1 MTRDTASLL
10 ASVFRFAL
18 IAGLAGCGGD
28 DDAAADAST
37 GADAAP
43 GADGATDR
51 AIDFPA
57 NRSGWIHLVEGY
69 TGFDGVSAAVRDR
82 VDVPVAELIASEG
95 DCEVWVHPADPA
107 QCDPP
112 CEGGYC
118 VAEDRCEPYPQ
129 LTPAGV
135 ITTTGV
141 AGDLR
146 FLPVEYG
153 YQADPEVPPEDLFSD
168 DGRDHGD
175 RAGRHRRRVR
185 PRGRRRGPRSTPSST
200 SNSIS
205 PWSSRT
211 GVDEVFEW
219 TPESSGEIQ
228 LALLTGHHG
237 APWYSLLVCETAD
250 DGELVVPGS
259 LISQFPR
266 DESGFEQHSS
276 WIARYPARPRRRSRS
291 SCGSPAGSSFRRSS
305 IGRDGH
311 PRRKRVGPP
320 ATRAVAS
327 SNCQGTA

>member
-1 MTRDTASLL
+1 MICDTVSRLI
-10 ASVFRFAL
+10 SVFRFVMF
-18 IAGLAGCGGD
+18 AGLAGAGCGGD

-37 GADAAP
+37 AVDAEP
-43 GADGATDR
+43 GPDGATDR

-69 TGFDGVSAAVRDR
+69 AGFDGVSAAVRDR
-82 VDVPVAELIASEG
+82 VDVPVAERIAAEG

-112 CEGGYC
+112 CEDGYC
-118 VAEDRCEPYPQ
+118 VADDRCEPFPR
-129 LTPAGV
+129 LTSAGV
-135 ITTTGV
+135 ISTTGV

-146 FLPVEYG
+146 FVPVEYG
-153 YQADPEVPPEDLFSD
+153 YQVDPEVPPEDLFADDAAITVTAPGDVADGFALEAGGVVPLEAQLDLDSD
-168 DGRDHGD
+168 ITLVIED
-175 RAGRHRRRVR
+175 
-185 PRGRRRGPRSTPSST
+185 
-200 SNSIS
+200 
-205 PWSSRT
+205 

-266 DESGFEQHSS
+266 DESGFEQHPS
-276 WIARYPARPRRRSRS
+276 WIARYRRDL
-291 SCGSPAGSSFRRSS
+291 A
-305 IGRDGH
+305 DG
-311 PRRKRVGPP
+311 PIELW
-320 ATRAVAS
+320 VAS
-327 SNCQGTA
+327 RVIIPQVEHRP